1 MDRIDG
7 PRVLLAEDDPVSAR
21 FLAEALRLLGCG
33 VVHAGDGP
41 TALAHARRERFDLL
55 VLDLGLPGLD
65 GVGVLTALRT
75 DPSAASR
82 GVRMLAT
89 TADRH
94 AARGASLRAA
104 GFDDV
109 LLKPLDLD
117 ALAAALRA
125 APPTADA
132 GVADAPALDDA
143 AALRALGS
151 SEAVADLR
159 CLLASELGAQFAAIG
174 AALRAG
180 QVAPAL
186 DILHRLKASTRFCG
200 ALALAAAVDALLAR
214 LRAEADP
221 APALRGLEQA
231 IAAYRA
237 AVNR

>member
-1 MDRIDG
+1 
-7 PRVLLAEDDPVSAR
+7 
-21 FLAEALRLLGCG
+21 
-33 VVHAGDGP
+33 
-41 TALAHARRERFDLL
+41 
-55 VLDLGLPGLD
+55 
-65 GVGVLTALRT
+65 
-75 DPSAASR
+75 
-82 GVRMLAT
+82 MLAT

-94 AARGASLRAA
+94 AARGAALRAA

-125 APPTADA
+125 VPSPADA

-159 CLLASELGAQFAAIG
+159 GLLADELGTQFAAIG
-174 AALRAG
+174 DALRAG
-180 QVAPAL
+180 RVAPAR

-214 LRAEADP
+214 LRAEDDP
-221 APALRGLEQA
+221 APALHGLEQA

-237 AVNR
+237 ALNR